1 VNVNELMFDFSADI
15 GAAGASFPKV
25 QRFYVSVDSGADP
38 FSHRSLPGGYV
49 LRSWVNDVR
58 PPRIRLL
65 TKRVA
70 AGRPTIVAR
79 VVDRGAGVDPLSL
92 VIAYRGVLV
101 GAVLYDP
108 VSGIAIFPL
117 PRQAARIPKG
127 RTRAVLSASD
137 FQEAKNVNSVGADIL
152 PNTAFRTVQVTGV
165 SGPALSWVTPAENE
179 CVGKT
184 AGLVVVASST
194 MRVTAVRFF
203 ADGKQVDVDRKG
215 AAGVFTGSWSTALA
229 PKGRHELRAIAT
241 DAGGRTL
248 GALRHVRVCR

>member
-1 VNVNELMFDFSADI
+1 MFDFHVDL

-25 QRFYVSVDSGADP
+25 QPFYVVVDSGSDP
-38 FSHRSLPGGYV
+38 FAHRSLPGRYI

-79 VVDRGAGVDPLSL
+79 VLDRGAGVDPLSL

-108 VSGIAIFPL
+108 ESGVAIFPL
-117 PRQAARIPKG
+117 PRQASTIPRG
-127 RTRAVLSASD
+127 RTRAVVAASD
-137 FQEAKNVNSVGADIL
+137 FQEAKNVNSVGDDIL
-152 PNTAFRTVQVTGV
+152 PNTGFRAVSITGI
-165 SGPALSWVTPAENE
+165 SGPTLTWVAPAANQ
-179 CVGKT
+179 CVGRT
-184 AGLVVVASST
+184 TGLIVVASST
-194 MRVTAVRFF
+194 KRIRSVRFF
-203 ADGKQVDVDRKG
+203 ADGKQIDVDRRG
-215 AAGVFTGSWSTALA
+215 AADVFSGSWTTRFAE
-229 PKGRHELRAIAT
+229 PGRHMLSALAT

-248 GALRHVRVCR
+248 SATRAVKVCR